1 MSPLIHR
8 SLTWTIVGT
17 VVSMSTWLAGNVQQ
31 AHERQGLRMG
41 AMSSHHASLRP
52 AMPAPIAAPVTSRA
66 ANALPAHPVST
77 LSPETQPSVRLAS
90 GR

>member
-17 VVSMSTWLAGNVQQ
+17 VVSMSAWLAGNVQQ

-41 AMSSHHASLRP
+41 AAPSHHASLRP
-52 AMPAPIAAPVTSRA
+52 AMPATPSAPVAPRVATVQPVHAVNPDSQTSV
-66 ANALPAHPVST
+66 H
-77 LSPETQPSVRLAS
+77 LAS
-90 GR
+90 SR

>member
-17 VVSMSTWLAGNVQQ
+17 VVSMSAWLAGNVQQ

-41 AMSSHHASLRP
+41 ATSTHHASLRP
-52 AMPAPIAAPVTSRA
+52 AMPAPGALPVTPRA
-66 ANALPAHPVST
+66 ANAVPAHA
-77 LSPETQPSVRLAS
+77 LSQETQPSVRLAS